1 MKQLN
6 KTRIMVLSAM
16 FLAIAFLLPFLT
28 GQVPQI
34 GAMLCPMHLPVILC
48 GFICGSP
55 WGFLVGLLSPILRS
69 LVLGMPPMFPK
80 AICMAMEL
88 AVYGAVSGFLY
99 NRLAKKKSNIYVALI
114 IAMIA
119 GRVVWGLSM
128 VLCMGIVGEPFGWK
142 AFVLGAVTNAVP
154 GIILQ
159 IVLIPLLVMGV
170 EQMKIR
176 S

>member
-55 WGFLVGLLSPILRS
+55 WGFMVGLLSPILRS
-69 LVLGMPPMFPK
+69 L
-80 AICMAMEL
+80 I
-88 AVYGAVSGFLY
+88 LY
-99 NRLAKKKSNIYVALI
+99 HR
-114 IAMIA
+114 
-119 GRVVWGLSM
+119 
-128 VLCMGIVGEPFGWK
+128 
-142 AFVLGAVTNAVP
+142 
-154 GIILQ
+154 
-159 IVLIPLLVMGV
+159 
-170 EQMKIR
+170 
-176 S
+176 

>member
-1 MKQLN
+1 
-6 KTRIMVLSAM
+6 MVLAAM
-16 FLAIAFLLPFLT
+16 FLAIAFVLPFLT

-55 WGFLVGLLSPILRS
+55 WGFWVGLLSPILRS

-88 AVYGAVSGFLY
+88 AVYGAVSGLLY
-99 NRLAKKKSNIYVALI
+99 HTLPKKKCNIYIALI
-114 IAMIA
+114 LAMIA

-142 AFVLGAVTNAVP
+142 AFVFGAVTNAVP